1 MHSETGEASQT
12 PFGFA
17 RVDRS
22 RQRRLWRSSESS
34 EKIHRVAFESDSQA
48 RPGRGDRWS
57 VPADKLR
64 DGRDLAERE
73 FRHLKR
79 LPISETEYHKTY

>member
-1 MHSETGEASQT
+1 MDPLRNNRGNRGRIVSVHSEKEEASQT

-34 EKIHRVAFESDSQA
+34 EKFHRVAFESDS
-48 RPGRGDRWS
+48 
-57 VPADKLR
+57 
-64 DGRDLAERE
+64 
-73 FRHLKR
+73 
-79 LPISETEYHKTY
+79 